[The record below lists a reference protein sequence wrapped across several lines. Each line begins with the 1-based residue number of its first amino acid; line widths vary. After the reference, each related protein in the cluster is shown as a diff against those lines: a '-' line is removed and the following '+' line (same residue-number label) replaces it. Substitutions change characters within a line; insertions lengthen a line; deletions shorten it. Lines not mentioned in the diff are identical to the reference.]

1 MYIVLIGA
9 GAVGYHLARALLNAS
24 HEVSIV
30 EQDAKKAMDAADD
43 FGNVVLRGNGS
54 DSSLLEAAGA
64 ARADVV
70 IATTG
75 NDEDNLA
82 ACQLARHRFNVD
94 RTVALINNPE
104 NEVLFRLLGID
115 ITVSSTQIIMSQIEE
130 ELPVRVQFNLL
141 SVRGNREMVRVE
153 VPPGA
158 DVVDKPLQ
166 GVVLPAG
173 TSVTALI
180 SRDGRLKT
188 LNGETTIEAHD
199 EVIAL
204 TSADNAGALLET
216 ITGEA

>member
-1 MYIVLIGA
+1 MYIVLVGS
-9 GAVGYHLARALLNAS
+9 GTVGYHLARGLLNAG
-24 HEVSIV
+24 HEVAIL
-30 EQDAKKAMDAADD
+30 EQDAKKAAEAADD

-54 DSSLLEAAGA
+54 DPSLLEAAGA

-75 NDEDNLA
+75 KDEDNLA

-94 RTVALINNPE
+94 RIVALINNPE

-115 ITVSSTQIIMSQIEE
+115 ITVSSTQIIMDQIEE
-130 ELPVRVQFNLL
+130 ELPTRVQFNLL
-141 SVRGNREMVRVE
+141 PVRGNREMVRVE

-158 DVVDKPLQ
+158 DVVDKPLH
-166 GVVLPAG
+166 GVALPAG
-173 TSVTALI
+173 TSVAALI
-180 SRDGRLKT
+180 RRDGYLKT

-204 TSADNAGALLET
+204 TSSDNAGALLET
-216 ITGEA
+216 MTGEA

>member
-1 MYIVLIGA
+1 MFIVLVGA
-9 GAVGYHLARALLNAS
+9 GTVGYHLAHALLNAG
-24 HEVSIV
+24 HEISLV
-30 EQDAKKAMDAADD
+30 EWDAKKATEAAED
-43 FGNVVLRGNGS
+43 FGNVVLRGDGS
-54 DSSLLEAAGA
+54 DSSILEAAGA

-82 ACQLARHRFNVD
+82 ACQLARHWFNVY
-94 RTVALINNPE
+94 RTLALINNPE
-104 NEVLFRLLGID
+104 NEVLFRLLGVD
-115 ITVSSTQIIMSQIEE
+115 ITVSSTRIILTQIEE
-130 ELPVRVQFNLL
+130 GLPARVHFNLL
-141 SVRGNREMVRVE
+141 PVRGNREMVRVE

-173 TSVTALI
+173 TRVTAVI
-180 SRDGRLKT
+180 SRDGRLKS

-204 TSADNAGALLET
+204 TSADNAGALRET
-216 ITGEA
+216 MTGEA

>member
-1 MYIVLIGA
+1 MYIVLVGS
-9 GAVGYHLARALLNAS
+9 GTVGYHLARALLNAG
-24 HEVSIV
+24 HEVAIV
-30 EQDAKKAMDAADD
+30 EQDAKKAMEAADD

-54 DSSLLEAAGA
+54 DSSILDAAGA

-70 IATTG
+70 ITTTG

-82 ACQLARHRFNVD
+82 ACQLARHRFNVG

-115 ITVSSTQIIMSQIEE
+115 ITVSSTQIIMAQIEE
-130 ELPVRVQFNLL
+130 ELPTRVQFHLL
-141 SVRGNREMVRVE
+141 SVRGNRELVRVE

-158 DVVDKPLQ
+158 DVVDKPLH
-166 GVVLPAG
+166 GVVLPSG